1 MHHYLTTAEVA
12 AHYRTVPGTVRYWR
26 HVGYGPKGAK
36 VGRRF
41 LYPAAAIQEFDEELL
56 AQTASQ
62 GAAPEVQSG
71 ATATR
76 NDEAAGVQP
85 AASVEQSAPTCK

>member
-1 MHHYLTTAEVA
+1 MVRYLTTAEVA

-41 LYPAAAIQEFDEELL
+41 LYPATAIQEFDEELL
-56 AQTASQ
+56 AKAASR
-62 GAAPEVQSG
+62 GTAPEYQPG
-71 ATATR
+71 ASAG
-76 NDEAAGVQP
+76 NSEAAGYQP
-85 AASVEQSAPTCK
+85 AAPNEQSIPTAK